1 MAVITISRQLGSL
14 GTAVAQQAAN
24 RLGYRIVERE
34 VINQAAL
41 RAGAP
46 EVALAMID
54 ELHLLGVC
62 PSEEAC
68 QAYIQA
74 LQCVIEELAVGG
86 NIVIVGRAGQ
96 VILANRTDTLHV
108 RLIAPLQIRIE
119 RIAQRRGISLH
130 AARAQVTASDHCRE
144 KFLKRFYNRNLDDP
158 DQYDLIINTARFTCE
173 ATANIICQTLLNGFR
188 SLTRQPN
195 T

>member
-1 MAVITISRQLGSL
+1 MAVITVSRQLGSL
-14 GTAVAQQAAN
+14 GTEVAQQAAN

-41 RAGAP
+41 CAGAP

-54 ELHLLGVC
+54 ELHLLGLC
-62 PSEEAC
+62 PTEEAC

-74 LQCVIEELAVGG
+74 LGVVMEELAAGG

-96 VILANRTDTLHV
+96 VILANRPDTLHV

-119 RIAQRRGISLH
+119 RIAQRRGISLQ
-130 AARAQVTASDHCRE
+130 AARAQVTASDRCRK
-144 KFLKRFYNRNLDDP
+144 KFIKHFYNHDLDDP
-158 DQYDLIINTARFTCE
+158 DQYDLIINTARFTFE
-173 ATANIICQTLLNGFR
+173 ATVNLICQTLLNGFR

>member
-1 MAVITISRQLGSL
+1 MAVITVSRQLGSL
-14 GTAVAQQAAN
+14 GSIVAQQAAE

-54 ELHLLGVC
+54 ELHLLGLC

-74 LQCVIEELAVGG
+74 LQMVMEDLADGG

-96 VILANRTDTLHV
+96 VILADRPETLHV
-108 RLIAPLQIRIE
+108 RLIAPLQLRVE
-119 RIAQRRGISLH
+119 RIAQRRNISLQ
-130 AARAQVTASDHCRE
+130 AARAQVTASDRCRK
-144 KFLKRFYNRNLDDP
+144 KFLKRFYQRDLDDP
-158 DQYDLIINTARFTCE
+158 EQYDLIINTARFTCE
-173 ATANIICQTLLNGFR
+173 AAVNIISQAMLNGFR
-188 SLTRQPN
+188 SFANRPN